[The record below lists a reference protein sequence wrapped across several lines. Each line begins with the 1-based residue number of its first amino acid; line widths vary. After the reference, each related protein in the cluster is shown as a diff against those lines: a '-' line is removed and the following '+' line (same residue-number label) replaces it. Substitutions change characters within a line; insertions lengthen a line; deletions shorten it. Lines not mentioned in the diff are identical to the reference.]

1 MALEP
6 LRVPAGCRRHH
17 AMIGVGG
24 IGTGRFFALAG
35 SETLGREES
44 RAGRLLD
51 RRDYCKLHIVSH
63 YVQALLG
70 REFTTLP
77 IGLVGGDE
85 DGARLLGEMAAAGL
99 DVRYVRAAT
108 GRQTLFSFCLL
119 YPDGSGGNLTTEDSA
134 CSEVDPG
141 LVASA
146 VAEFERFAGR
156 GVALALPEVPLAA
169 RAALLS
175 LGGRHGFFRAASFTA
190 GEVAEAARSGLL
202 AGLDLLALNTGE
214 AAALAGTR
222 PGAAAEEVVEAVTR
236 GPGAAAAARIVSITA
251 GRRGS
256 WVWDGQAL
264 HHLPAIPVAVAGAAG
279 AGDAHL
285 SGLIAG
291 LASGLSLE
299 AAHHLAVLVA
309 ARSVLSPHTIC
320 PELDRRSLR
329 ALARSHAVPLPE
341 AVERLLEGPP

>member
-190 GEVAEAARSGLL
+190 GEVVEAAGSGLL
-202 AGLDLLALNTGE
+202 AGLDLLPSTPGRLPPWPAR
-214 AAALAGTR
+214 ARAPRPRRSSRPSPAGR
-222 PGAAAEEVVEAVTR
+222 APRRLHASSR
-236 GPGAAAAARIVSITA
+236 SPRGAAAAGCGTDRHCTTS
-251 GRRGS
+251 
-256 WVWDGQAL
+256 
-264 HHLPAIPVAVAGAAG
+264 P
-279 AGDAHL
+279 
-285 SGLIAG
+285 
-291 LASGLSLE
+291 
-299 AAHHLAVLVA
+299 
-309 ARSVLSPHTIC
+309 RSRSPW
-320 PELDRRSLR
+320 R
-329 ALARSHAVPLPE
+329 
-341 AVERLLEGPP
+341 GPPAPAMRTCPG